1 MSAKV
6 NPAYA
11 PYPWHVITTSKGVFI
26 RVIMPPSK
34 KGGRPTSQE
43 VGPILGE
50 GVNYRSKFSFGNKK
64 EPCVV
69 VTILNDLDEQE
80 AFVFRGSEQ
89 ARNQPE
95 RLRTESAQTGKQSA
109 SGSQWGFSEEKF
121 CLAGFCSDVADLSEM
136 WGLGVLSSAP
146 KRATSDSNARG
157 PNPAQECRK
166 VA

>member
-6 NPAYA
+6 NPTFA
-11 PYPWHVITTSKGVFI
+11 PYAWHVITTSKGVFI

-34 KGGRPTSQE
+34 KGGRPRSQE

-80 AFVFRGSEQ
+80 AFVFRLANLK
-89 ARNQPE
+89 ARSHPSNSTDVTTAVAKNP
-95 RLRTESAQTGKQSA
+95 LTGKMADDELSFRRIA
-109 SGSQWGFSEEKF
+109 STF
-121 CLAGFCSDVADLSEM
+121 
-136 WGLGVLSSAP
+136 SSA
-146 KRATSDSNARG
+146 NACVFR
-157 PNPAQECRK
+157 C
-166 VA
+166 VF